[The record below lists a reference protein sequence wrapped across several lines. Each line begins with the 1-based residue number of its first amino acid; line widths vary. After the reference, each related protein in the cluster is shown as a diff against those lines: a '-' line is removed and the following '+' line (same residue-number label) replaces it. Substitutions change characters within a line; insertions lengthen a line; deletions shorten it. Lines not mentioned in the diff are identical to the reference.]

1 MANSILKN
9 INYKVGKLCRL
20 GSRKAKLMAISN
32 RRKQQ
37 LRHLGERVYIFKAL
51 QQDEDIWEK
60 DEISQLLLTIADL
73 DQEQEM
79 VIDEI
84 NEIKAESSP
93 EDLCSDYQDETA
105 SPATE
110 APVEAAAP
118 KVIIE
123 TPEVKKEA
131 EKAEVKKAEAK
142 KAEVK
147 KETKKPTATVARPAK
162 TEKKTT
168 AKPKAPPRRTASK
181 KATPAKSDT
190 DKQ

>member
-1 MANSILKN
+1 MAKSVLKT
-9 INYKVGKLCRL
+9 INYQVGKLCRL

-84 NEIKAESSP
+84 NEIKAESPP
-93 EDLCSDYQDETA
+93 EDICYGCQEEST
-105 SPATE
+105 SPKTE
-110 APVEAAAP
+110 APTETTPEVTVATPEIMVE
-118 KVIIE
+118 V
-123 TPEVKKEA
+123 PEVKKEA
-131 EKAEVKKAEAK
+131 EKVDEIV
-142 KAEVK
+142 VN
-147 KETKKPTATVARPAK
+147 PAK
-162 TEKKTT
+162 TEEK
-168 AKPKAPPRRTASK
+168 AKPKTPRRRAATK
-181 KATPAKSDT
+181 KAAPKKAAPTKSDE
-190 DKQ
+190 DKK

>member
-20 GSRKAKLMAISN
+20 GSRKAKLMAISG

-84 NEIKAESSP
+84 NEIKAESSS
-93 EDLCSDYQDETA
+93 EDLSCGCEDETA
-105 SPATE
+105 SPTAE
-110 APVEAAAP
+110 APVETATA

-131 EKAEVKKAEAK
+131 K

-147 KETKKPTATVARPAK
+147 KEAKKPAATAASPTK
-162 TEKKTT
+162 IEKKTT
-168 AKPKAPPRRTASK
+168 TKPKVPRQRTTSK
-181 KATPAKSDT
+181 KAAPTKSNT
-190 DKQ
+190 DKP

>member
-1 MANSILKN
+1 MAKSVLKN
-9 INYKVGKLCRL
+9 INYQVGKLCRL
-20 GSRKAKLMAISN
+20 GSRKAKLMTISN

-79 VIDEI
+79 IIDEI
-84 NEIKAESSP
+84 NEIKAESPP
-93 EDLCSDYQDETA
+93 EDLVSDSQDETP
-105 SPATE
+105 SPTTE
-110 APVEAAAP
+110 ASVEAPAEAAP
-118 KVIIE
+118 EVKIK
-123 TPEVKKEA
+123 TPEVKE
-131 EKAEVKKAEAK
+131 EVKKAEETAASQ
-142 KAEVK
+142 AE
-147 KETKKPTATVARPAK
+147 
-162 TEKKTT
+162 TEEK
-168 AKPKAPPRRTASK
+168 AKPKTPRRRSASK

>member
-9 INYKVGKLCRL
+9 INYQVGKLCRL
-20 GSRKAKLMAISN
+20 GSRKTKLMAISN

-93 EDLCSDYQDETA
+93 EDLDCGGEDDTA
-105 SPATE
+105 SPVTE
-110 APVEAAAP
+110 APVEATTA
-118 KVIIE
+118 KVKIE

-131 EKAEVKKAEAK
+131 EKAEVKKEA
-142 KAEVK
+142 
-147 KETKKPTATVARPAK
+147 KKPTATVASPAK
-162 TEKKTT
+162 TEKKTK
-168 AKPKAPPRRTASK
+168 AKPKAPRQQRASK

>member
-1 MANSILKN
+1 MANSVFKN
-9 INYKVGKLCRL
+9 INYQIGKLCRM
-20 GSRKAKLMAISN
+20 GSRKAKLVAISN

-84 NEIKAESSP
+84 NEIKAESP
-93 EDLCSDYQDETA
+93 AEDICGGCQDETA
-105 SPATE
+105 SPTTE
-110 APVEAAAP
+110 TPAKAAAP
-118 KVIIE
+118 EVKIE

-131 EKAEVKKAEAK
+131 EKVEETVAGQA
-142 KAEVK
+142 
-147 KETKKPTATVARPAK
+147 ETK
-162 TEKKTT
+162 EK
-168 AKPKAPPRRTASK
+168 AKPKTPPRRVASK
-181 KATPAKSDT
+181 KTTPAKSDT
-190 DKQ
+190 DKK

>member
-1 MANSILKN
+1 MAKSVLKT
-9 INYKVGKLCRL
+9 INYQVGKLCRL
-20 GSRKAKLMAISN
+20 GSRKAKLAAISN

-84 NEIKAESSP
+84 NEIKAESPP
-93 EDLCSDYQDETA
+93 EDLEHDGQDE

-110 APVEAAAP
+110 TEVPAEAAP
-118 KVIIE
+118 EVKVE
-123 TPEVKKEA
+123 TTEVKKEA
-131 EKAEVKKAEAK
+131 EKAE
-142 KAEVK
+142 
-147 KETKKPTATVARPAK
+147 TV
-162 TEKKTT
+162 EK
-168 AKPKAPPRRTASK
+168 AKPKPKTPRRRPGRK
-181 KATPAKSDT
+181 KAAPAKSDA
-190 DKQ
+190 DK

>member
-9 INYKVGKLCRL
+9 INYQVGKLCRL
-20 GSRKAKLMAISN
+20 GSRKTKLMAISN

-93 EDLCSDYQDETA
+93 EDLDCGGEDDTA
-105 SPATE
+105 SPVTE
-110 APVEAAAP
+110 APVEATTA
-118 KVIIE
+118 KVKIE

-131 EKAEVKKAEAK
+131 EKAEVKKAE
-142 KAEVK
+142 VK
-147 KETKKPTATVARPAK
+147 KEAKKPTATVASPAK
-162 TEKKTT
+162 TEKKTK
-168 AKPKAPPRRTASK
+168 AKPKAPRQQRASK

>member
-1 MANSILKN
+1 MANSVFKN
-9 INYKVGKLCRL
+9 INYQIGKLCRL
-20 GSRKAKLMAISN
+20 GSRKAKLVAISN

-84 NEIKAESSP
+84 NEIKAENPS
-93 EDLCSDYQDETA
+93 EELCCTDQDETV
-105 SPATE
+105 SPATDPPSE
-110 APVEAAAP
+110 TVPETNEV
-118 KVIIE
+118 KVE
-123 TPEVKKEA
+123 TPKIKKEA
-131 EKAEVKKAEAK
+131 EKAEKK
-142 KAEVK
+142 VVGQ
-147 KETKKPTATVARPAK
+147 TK
-162 TEKKTT
+162 TEEKLKTKPKTPRRRVTSKKTT
-168 AKPKAPPRRTASK
+168 PAPKN
-181 KATPAKSDT
+181 DT

>member
-1 MANSILKN
+1 MAKSVFKT
-9 INYKVGKLCRL
+9 INYQVGKLCRM
-20 GSRKAKLMAISN
+20 GSRKAKLVAISN

-84 NEIKAESSP
+84 NEIKAESPP
-93 EDLCSDYQDETA
+93 EDLEHDSQDETE

-110 APVEAAAP
+110 TEAPAEAAP
-118 KVIIE
+118 EVKVE

-131 EKAEVKKAEAK
+131 EKAEETIADQAE
-142 KAEVK
+142 
-147 KETKKPTATVARPAK
+147 
-162 TEKKTT
+162 TEEK
-168 AKPKAPPRRTASK
+168 AKPKPKTPRRRPARK
-181 KATPAKSDT
+181 KAAPAKSDA
-190 DKQ
+190 DK

>member
-1 MANSILKN
+1 MAKSVLKT
-9 INYKVGKLCRL
+9 INYQVGKLCRM

-84 NEIKAESSP
+84 NEIKAESPP
-93 EDLCSDYQDETA
+93 EDLNGGDHDETE
-105 SPATE
+105 SPATKTE
-110 APVEAAAP
+110 APAETVPEV
-118 KVIIE
+118 KVE

-131 EKAEVKKAEAK
+131 EETIANQTETKEKAEPKPKTPRRRPSAK
-142 KAEVK
+142 KAV
-147 KETKKPTATVARPAK
+147 
-162 TEKKTT
+162 
-168 AKPKAPPRRTASK
+168 
-181 KATPAKSDT
+181 PAKSDA
-190 DKQ
+190 DK